1 MLPRSVSD
9 HPVSLDTVITSPFP
23 SYTMSHDL
31 ARLQR
36 RCVLGLIYPSFL
48 LMPQWLLLL
57 NHLLTPHIY
66 FPSISF
72 HHSVISI
79 TTQRAISGYCV
90 WQYAGRHGQSL
101 WCMAGTL
108 VHNCRWGGGLS
119 RCHKLT
125 FLSCISHTAV
135 LIMNIRIHA
144 NITELMFN
152 INHTLMHSMNVLN
165 NDLQVV
171 WVPLITNCGRCKSG
185 WQRGTALEER
195 HCASN
200 PSHSFPRSVYSDSA
214 QYFIT

>member
-108 VHNCRWGGGLS
+108 VHNCGWGGGLS

-125 FLSCISHTAV
+125 FLSYISHTVAV
-135 LIMNIRIHA
+135 LIMNIRIHT
-144 NITELMFN
+144 NISCSLLIILCIQWMFN
-152 INHTLMHSMNVLN
+152 TMICRWFGSLW
-165 NDLQVV
+165 LQTVGGARVV
-171 WVPLITNCGRCKSG
+171 GREV
-185 WQRGTALEER
+185 RR
-195 HCASN
+195 
-200 PSHSFPRSVYSDSA
+200 
-214 QYFIT
+214 